1 MQILVVPD
9 SFKESLSAREVAQAI
24 SNGIQSVNSEVVVK
38 QLPFSD
44 GGEGALDLLQNLF
57 DGALVITSTI
67 DAMGRSIK
75 APYFRFANRK
85 AAWIE
90 LSQASGLA
98 QIEPKQ
104 RNPMM
109 ASTYGTGLQIRH
121 ALDAGAEEIYLGIG
135 GSATNDGGTGILSA
149 LGGLFSDAEGEM
161 LLPGGGFLTELD
173 HIDVEAILQFKLK
186 VACDVTNPLLGVQ
199 GATAVYGPQKG
210 VTPEMQPQ
218 LEAGLANFSKHIEL
232 LTQKSVAEVPG
243 AGAAGGCAAGLHGL
257 LGAELIS
264 GFELLAELSNLE
276 SEIKE
281 ADLVITAEG
290 RVDGQSIEGKLPV
303 GVAKLTQKHNK
314 PLIVLTGSM
323 GEHLDPLYSLGI
335 NSIFSIQKGPCTL
348 EESINNASALLT
360 STAERVFRLYQTAR
374 KS

>member
-1 MQILVVPD
+1 MQLLVVPD
-9 SFKESLSAREVAQAI
+9 SFKESLSAKEVADAI
-24 SNGIQSVNSEVVVK
+24 ARGIHSVDPEITVK

-57 DGALVITSTI
+57 EGELVTMSTI

-75 APYFRFANRK
+75 APYFRFADRK

-98 QIEPKQ
+98 QIKVDR
-104 RNPMM
+104 RNPML

-121 ALDAGAEEIYLGIG
+121 ALDRGAEEIYLGIG

-173 HIDVEAILQFKLK
+173 HIDVEAIPQFKLK
-186 VACDVTNPLLGVQ
+186 VACDVSNPLLGKQ

-210 VTPEMQPQ
+210 VTPEMESQ
-218 LEAGLANFSKHIEL
+218 LEAGLANLSKHIEL

-257 LGAELIS
+257 LGAELVS
-264 GFELLAELSNLE
+264 GFELLAELSHLE
-276 SEIKE
+276 EQIAAS
-281 ADLVITAEG
+281 DLIVTAEG
-290 RVDGQSIEGKLPV
+290 RIDGQSLEGKLPV
-303 GVAKLTQKHNK
+303 GVAKLAKKHHK
-314 PLIVLTGSM
+314 PVVVLAGSI
-323 GEHLDPLYSLGI
+323 GEHLDPLYALGI
-335 NSIFSIQKGPCTL
+335 DAIFSIQNKPCTL
-348 EESINNASALLT
+348 EESMSNAAKLLE
-360 STAERVFRLYQTAR
+360 STAQRVFRLYQTA
-374 KS
+374 KK

>member
-1 MQILVVPD
+1 MQLLVVPD
-9 SFKESLSAREVAQAI
+9 SFKESLSAKEVADAI
-24 SNGIQSVNSEVVVK
+24 ARGIHSVNPEITVK

-57 DGALVITSTI
+57 EGELVTTSTI
-67 DAMGRSIK
+67 DAKGRSIK
-75 APYFRFANRK
+75 APYFRFADRK

-98 QIEPKQ
+98 QIEVDQ
-104 RNPMM
+104 RNPML

-121 ALDAGAEEIYLGIG
+121 ALDHGAEEIYLGIG

-173 HIDVEAILQFKLK
+173 HIDVEAIPQFQLK
-186 VACDVTNPLLGVQ
+186 VACDVNNPLLGKQ

-210 VTPEMQPQ
+210 VTPEMEPP
-218 LEAGLANFSKHIEL
+218 LEAGLTNFSKHIEL

-257 LGAELIS
+257 LGAELVS
-264 GFELLAELSNLE
+264 GFELLAELSQLE
-276 SEIKE
+276 EQIAAS
-281 ADLVITAEG
+281 DLIITAEG
-290 RVDGQSIEGKLPV
+290 RIDGQSLEGKLPV
-303 GVAKLTQKHNK
+303 GVAKLAKKHDK
-314 PLIVLTGSM
+314 PVVVLAGSI
-323 GEHLDPLYSLGI
+323 GEHLDPLYALGI
-335 NSIFSIQKGPCTL
+335 DAVFSIQSKPCTL
-348 EESINNASALLT
+348 EESISNASELLE
-360 STAERVFRLYQTAR
+360 STAQRVFKLYQTA
-374 KS
+374 KK

>member
-1 MQILVVPD
+1 MQLLVVPD
-9 SFKESLSAREVAQAI
+9 SFKESLSAKEVADAI
-24 SNGIQSVNSEVVVK
+24 ARGIHSVDPEITVK

-57 DGALVITSTI
+57 EGELVTTSTI
-67 DAMGRSIK
+67 NAMGRSIK
-75 APYFRFANRK
+75 APYFRFADRK

-98 QIEPKQ
+98 QIEVDK
-104 RNPMM
+104 RNPML

-121 ALDAGAEEIYLGIG
+121 ALDHGAEEIYLGIG

-173 HIDVEAILQFKLK
+173 HIDVEASPQFQLK
-186 VACDVTNPLLGVQ
+186 VACDVSNPLLGKQ

-210 VTPEMQPQ
+210 VTPEMEPQ
-218 LEAGLANFSKHIEL
+218 LEAGLTNFSKHIEL

-257 LGAELIS
+257 LGAELVS
-264 GFELLAELSNLE
+264 GFELLAELSHLE
-276 SEIKE
+276 ELIAAS
-281 ADLVITAEG
+281 DLIITAEG
-290 RVDGQSIEGKLPV
+290 RIDGQSLEGKLPV
-303 GVAKLTQKHNK
+303 GVAKLAKKHDK
-314 PLIVLTGSM
+314 PVVVLAGSI
-323 GEHLDPLYSLGI
+323 GEHLDPLYALGI
-335 NSIFSIQKGPCTL
+335 DAVFSIQSKPCTL
-348 EESINNASALLT
+348 EESISNAAELLE
-360 STAERVFRLYQTAR
+360 STAQRVFKLYQTA
-374 KS
+374 KK

>member
-67 DAMGRSIK
+67 DAIGRSIK

-173 HIDVEAILQFKLK
+173 HIDVEAIPQFQLK
-186 VACDVTNPLLGVQ
+186 VACDVNNPLLGVK

-257 LGAELIS
+257 LGAELMS

-276 SEIKE
+276 SVIKE

>member
-9 SFKESLSAREVAQAI
+9 SFKESLSAKEVATAI
-24 SNGIQSVNSEVVVK
+24 SKGIHSVDPKVFVR

-57 DGALVITSTI
+57 EGELVTINTI
-67 DAMGRSIK
+67 DAIGRSIK
-75 APYFRFANRK
+75 SPYFRFADRK

-98 QIEPKQ
+98 QIEVDK
-104 RNPMM
+104 RNPML

-121 ALDAGAEEIYLGIG
+121 ALDNGAEEIYLGIG

-161 LLPGGGFLTELD
+161 LLPGGGFLTDLD
-173 HIDVEAILQFKLK
+173 HIDVEAITQFKLK
-186 VACDVTNPLLGVQ
+186 VACDVLNPLLGKQ

-210 VTPEMQPQ
+210 VSPEIEPQ

-257 LGAELIS
+257 LGAELVS
-264 GFELLAELSNLE
+264 GFELLAELSHLE
-276 SEIKE
+276 EQIAAS
-281 ADLVITAEG
+281 DLIITAEG
-290 RVDGQSIEGKLPV
+290 RIDGQSLEGKLPV
-303 GVAKLTQKHNK
+303 GVAKLAKKHKK

-348 EESINNASALLT
+348 EESMNIASDLLK

-374 KS
+374 K

>member
-9 SFKESLSAREVAQAI
+9 SFKESLSAKEVAEAI
-24 SNGIQSVNSEVVVK
+24 ARGIHSVDPEISVK

-57 DGALVITSTI
+57 EGELVTTSTI

-75 APYFRFANRK
+75 APYFRFADRK

-98 QIEPKQ
+98 QIEVEQ
-104 RNPMM
+104 RNPML
-109 ASTYGTGLQIRH
+109 ASTYGTGLQIKH
-121 ALDAGAEEIYLGIG
+121 ALDHGVEEIYLGIG

-161 LLPGGGFLTELD
+161 LLSGGGFLTQLD
-173 HIDVEAILQFKLK
+173 HIDVEAIPQFHLK
-186 VACDVTNPLLGVQ
+186 VACDVSNPLLGEQ

-210 VTPEMQPQ
+210 VTPEMKPQ

-257 LGAELIS
+257 LRAELVS
-264 GFELLAELSNLE
+264 GFELLAELSHLE
-276 SEIKE
+276 EQIAAS
-281 ADLVITAEG
+281 DLIITAEG
-290 RVDGQSIEGKLPV
+290 RIDGQSLEGKLPV
-303 GVAKLTQKHNK
+303 GVAKLAKKHYK
-314 PLIVLTGSM
+314 PVVVLAGSI
-323 GEHLDPLYSLGI
+323 GEHLDPLYGLGI
-335 NSIFSIQKGPCTL
+335 DAIFSIQSKPCTL
-348 EESINNASALLT
+348 EESMNSAAELIE
-360 STAERVFRLYQTAR
+360 STAERVFRLYQTA
-374 KS
+374 KK

>member
-9 SFKESLSAREVAQAI
+9 SFKESLSAKEVANAI
-24 SNGIQSVNSEVVVK
+24 ARGIHSVDSEISVK
-38 QLPFSD
+38 QFPFSD

-57 DGALVITSTI
+57 EGELVTTSTI

-75 APYFRFANRK
+75 APYFRFADRK
-85 AAWIE
+85 AAWVE

-98 QIEPKQ
+98 QIEVDK
-104 RNPMM
+104 RNPML

-121 ALDAGAEEIYLGIG
+121 ALDHGAEEIYLGIG

-173 HIDVEAILQFKLK
+173 HIDVEAIPQFELK
-186 VACDVTNPLLGVQ
+186 VACDVSNPLLGKQ

-210 VTPEMQPQ
+210 VTPEMEPQ
-218 LEAGLANFSKHIEL
+218 LEAGLTNFSKHIEL

-257 LGAELIS
+257 LGAELAS
-264 GFELLAELSNLE
+264 GFELLAELSHLE
-276 SEIKE
+276 LEIKE

-290 RVDGQSIEGKLPV
+290 RIDGQSLEGKLPV
-303 GVAKLTQKHNK
+303 GVAKLAKKHHK
-314 PLIVLTGSM
+314 PIVVLAGSI
-323 GEHLDPLYSLGI
+323 GENLDPLYALGI
-335 NSIFSIQKGPCTL
+335 NSIFSIQNGPCTL
-348 EESINNASALLT
+348 KESMNSAAELLE
-360 STAERVFRLYQTAR
+360 STAQRVFRLFQTA
-374 KS
+374 KK

>member
-9 SFKESLSAREVAQAI
+9 SFKESLSAKEVADAI
-24 SNGIQSVNSEVVVK
+24 ARGIHSVDPEVSVK

-57 DGALVITSTI
+57 EGELVTTSTI

-75 APYFRFANRK
+75 APYFRFADRK

-90 LSQASGLA
+90 LSQVSGLA
-98 QIEPKQ
+98 QIEVDK
-104 RNPMM
+104 RNPLL

-121 ALDAGAEEIYLGIG
+121 ALDHGAEEIYLGIG

-173 HIDVEAILQFKLK
+173 HIDVEAIPQFRLK
-186 VACDVTNPLLGVQ
+186 VACDVSNPLLGKQ

-210 VTPEMQPQ
+210 VTPEMEPQ

-257 LGAELIS
+257 LGAELVS
-264 GFELLAELSNLE
+264 GFELLAELSHLE
-276 SEIKE
+276 EEI
-281 ADLVITAEG
+281 AASDLIVTAEG
-290 RVDGQSIEGKLPV
+290 RIDGQSLEGKLPV
-303 GVAKLTQKHNK
+303 GVAKLAKKHHK
-314 PLIVLTGSM
+314 PVVVLAGSI
-323 GEHLDPLYSLGI
+323 GEHLDPLYSQGI
-335 NSIFSIQKGPCTL
+335 DAIFSIQDKPCTL
-348 EESINNASALLT
+348 EESMNKAAELLE
-360 STAERVFRLYQTAR
+360 STAQRVFRLYQTA
-374 KS
+374 KK

>member
-9 SFKESLSAREVAQAI
+9 SFKESLSAKEVADAI
-24 SNGIQSVNSEVVVK
+24 ARGIHSVDPEISVK

-57 DGALVITSTI
+57 EGELITTNTI

-75 APYFRFANRK
+75 APYFRFADRK

-98 QIEPKQ
+98 QIEVDK
-104 RNPMM
+104 RNPLL

-121 ALDAGAEEIYLGIG
+121 ALDHGAEEIYLGIG

-149 LGGLFSDAEGEM
+149 LGGLFSDKEGEM
-161 LLPGGGFLTELD
+161 LLPGGGLLTELD
-173 HIDVEAILQFKLK
+173 HIDVEAIPQFQLK
-186 VACDVTNPLLGVQ
+186 VACDVSNPLLGKQ

-210 VTPEMQPQ
+210 VTPEMEAQ

-257 LGAELIS
+257 LGAELVS
-264 GFELLAELSNLE
+264 GFELLAELSHLE
-276 SEIKE
+276 EQIAAS
-281 ADLVITAEG
+281 DLIITAEG
-290 RVDGQSIEGKLPV
+290 RIDGQSLEGKLPV
-303 GVAKLTQKHNK
+303 GVAKLAKKHHK
-314 PLIVLTGSM
+314 SVVVIAGSI
-323 GEHLDPLYSLGI
+323 GEHLDPLYALGI
-335 NSIFSIQKGPCTL
+335 DAIFSIQNQPCTL
-348 EESINNASALLT
+348 EESMNRAAELLE
-360 STAERVFRLYQTAR
+360 STAQRVFRLYQTAK

>member
-1 MQILVVPD
+1 MQLLVVPD
-9 SFKESLSAREVAQAI
+9 SFKESLSAKEVADAI
-24 SNGIQSVNSEVVVK
+24 ARGIHSVDPEITIK

-57 DGALVITSTI
+57 EGELVTTSTI

-75 APYFRFANRK
+75 APYFRFADRK

-98 QIEPKQ
+98 QIEVDQ
-104 RNPMM
+104 RNPML

-121 ALDAGAEEIYLGIG
+121 ALDHGAEEIYLGIG

-173 HIDVEAILQFKLK
+173 HIDVEAIPQFQLK
-186 VACDVTNPLLGVQ
+186 VACDVNNPLLGKQ

-210 VTPEMQPQ
+210 VTPEMEPQ
-218 LEAGLANFSKHIEL
+218 LEAGLTNFSKHIEL

-257 LGAELIS
+257 LGAELVS

-276 SEIKE
+276 EQIAAS
-281 ADLVITAEG
+281 DLIITAEG
-290 RVDGQSIEGKLPV
+290 RIDGQSLEGKLPV
-303 GVAKLTQKHNK
+303 GVAKLAKKHDK
-314 PLIVLTGSM
+314 PVVVLAGSI
-323 GEHLDPLYSLGI
+323 GEHLDPLYALGI
-335 NSIFSIQKGPCTL
+335 DAVFSIQSKPCTL
-348 EESINNASALLT
+348 EESISNASELLE
-360 STAERVFRLYQTAR
+360 STAQRVFKLYQTA
-374 KS
+374 KK

>member
-9 SFKESLSAREVAQAI
+9 SFKESLSAKEVADAI
-24 SNGIQSVNSEVVVK
+24 ARGIHSVDPEITIK

-57 DGALVITSTI
+57 EGELVTTSTI

-75 APYFRFANRK
+75 APYFRFADRK

-98 QIEPKQ
+98 QIEVDQ
-104 RNPMM
+104 RNPML

-121 ALDAGAEEIYLGIG
+121 ALDHGAEEIYLGIG

-173 HIDVEAILQFKLK
+173 HIDVEAIPQFQLK
-186 VACDVTNPLLGVQ
+186 VACDVNNPLLGKQ

-210 VTPEMQPQ
+210 VTPEMEPP
-218 LEAGLANFSKHIEL
+218 LEAGLTNFSKHIEL

-257 LGAELIS
+257 LGAELVS
-264 GFELLAELSNLE
+264 GFELLAELSQLE
-276 SEIKE
+276 EQIAAS
-281 ADLVITAEG
+281 DLIITAEG
-290 RVDGQSIEGKLPV
+290 RIDGQSLEGKLPV
-303 GVAKLTQKHNK
+303 GVAKLAKKHDK
-314 PLIVLTGSM
+314 PVVVLAGSI
-323 GEHLDPLYSLGI
+323 GEHLDPLYALGI
-335 NSIFSIQKGPCTL
+335 DAVFSIQSKPCTL
-348 EESINNASALLT
+348 EESISNASELLE
-360 STAERVFRLYQTAR
+360 STAQRVFKLYQTA
-374 KS
+374 KK

>member
-67 DAMGRSIK
+67 DAIGRSIK

-104 RNPMM
+104 RKPMM

-173 HIDVEAILQFKLK
+173 HIDVEAIPQFQLK

-210 VTPEMQPQ
+210 VTPDIQPQ

>member
-9 SFKESLSAREVAQAI
+9 SFKESLSAKEVADAI
-24 SNGIQSVNSEVVVK
+24 ARGIHSVDPEITVK

-57 DGALVITSTI
+57 EGELVTMSTI

-75 APYFRFANRK
+75 APYFRFADRK

-98 QIEPKQ
+98 QIKVDR
-104 RNPMM
+104 RNPML

-121 ALDAGAEEIYLGIG
+121 ALDRGAEEIYLGIG

-173 HIDVEAILQFKLK
+173 HIDVEAIPQFKLK
-186 VACDVTNPLLGVQ
+186 VACDVSNPLLGKQ

-210 VTPEMQPQ
+210 VTPEIEPQ

-257 LGAELIS
+257 LGAELVS
-264 GFELLAELSNLE
+264 GFELLAELSHLE
-276 SEIKE
+276 EQIAAS
-281 ADLVITAEG
+281 DLIVTAEG
-290 RVDGQSIEGKLPV
+290 RIDGQSLEGKLPV
-303 GVAKLTQKHNK
+303 GVAKLAKKHHK
-314 PLIVLTGSM
+314 PVVVLAGSI
-323 GEHLDPLYSLGI
+323 GEHLDPLYALGI
-335 NSIFSIQKGPCTL
+335 DAIFSIQNKPCTL
-348 EESINNASALLT
+348 EESMNNAAKLLE
-360 STAERVFRLYQTAR
+360 STAQRVFRLYQTA
-374 KS
+374 KK

>member
-9 SFKESLSAREVAQAI
+9 SFKESLSAKEVADAI
-24 SNGIQSVNSEVVVK
+24 ARGIHSVDAEVTVK

-57 DGALVITSTI
+57 EGELVTTSTI

-75 APYFRFANRK
+75 APYFRFADRK

-98 QIEPKQ
+98 QIEVDR
-104 RNPMM
+104 RNPML

-121 ALDAGAEEIYLGIG
+121 ALDHGAEEIYLGIG

-173 HIDVEAILQFKLK
+173 HIDVEAIPQFQLK
-186 VACDVTNPLLGVQ
+186 VACDVGNPLLGKQ

-210 VTPEMQPQ
+210 MTPEMEPQ

-257 LGAELIS
+257 LGAELVS
-264 GFELLAELSNLE
+264 GFELLAELSHLE
-276 SEIKE
+276 EQIAAS
-281 ADLVITAEG
+281 DLIVTAEG
-290 RVDGQSIEGKLPV
+290 RIDGQSLEGKLPV
-303 GVAKLTQKHNK
+303 GVAKLAKKHHK
-314 PLIVLTGSM
+314 PVVVLAGSI
-323 GEHLDPLYSLGI
+323 GEHLDPLYDLGI
-335 NSIFSIQKGPCTL
+335 DAIFSIQSKPCTL
-348 EESINNASALLT
+348 EESMNSAAELLE
-360 STAERVFRLYQTAR
+360 STAQRVFRLYQTA
-374 KS
+374 KK

>member
-9 SFKESLSAREVAQAI
+9 SFKESLNAKEVAKAI
-24 SNGIQSVNSEVVVK
+24 AKGIHSVDPEISIK
-38 QLPFSD
+38 QFPFSD
-44 GGEGALDLLQNLF
+44 GGEGALDLLQNLLE
-57 DGALVITSTI
+57 GKLVTTSTI

-75 APYFRFANRK
+75 EPYFRFADRK

-98 QIEPKQ
+98 QIEVDK
-104 RNPMM
+104 RNPML

-121 ALDAGAEEIYLGIG
+121 ALDHGAEEIYLGIG

-173 HIDVEAILQFKLK
+173 HIDVEAVPQFKLK
-186 VACDVTNPLLGVQ
+186 VACDVSNPLLGKQ

-210 VTPEMQPQ
+210 VTPEMESQ

-257 LGAELIS
+257 LGAELVS
-264 GFELLAELSNLE
+264 GFELLAELSHLE
-276 SEIKE
+276 EQIAAS
-281 ADLVITAEG
+281 DLIVTAEG
-290 RVDGQSIEGKLPV
+290 RIDGQSLEGKLPV
-303 GVAKLTQKHNK
+303 GVAKLAKKHHK
-314 PLIVLTGSM
+314 PVIVLAGSI
-323 GEHLDPLYSLGI
+323 GENLDPLYALGI
-335 NSIFSIQKGPCTL
+335 NSIFSIQNGPCTL
-348 EESINNASALLT
+348 KESMDNTAELLE
-360 STAERVFRLYQTAR
+360 STAQRVFRLFQTA
-374 KS
+374 KK

>member
-9 SFKESLSAREVAQAI
+9 SFKESLSAKEVADAI
-24 SNGIQSVNSEVVVK
+24 ARGIHSVDPEITVK

-57 DGALVITSTI
+57 EGELITTNTI

-75 APYFRFANRK
+75 APYFRFTYRK

-98 QIEPKQ
+98 QIEVDK
-104 RNPMM
+104 RNPLL

-121 ALDAGAEEIYLGIG
+121 ALDHGAEEIYLGIG

-149 LGGLFSDAEGEM
+149 LGGLFSDKEGEM
-161 LLPGGGFLTELD
+161 LLPGGGLLTELD
-173 HIDVEAILQFKLK
+173 HIDVEAIPQFQLK
-186 VACDVTNPLLGVQ
+186 VACDVSNPLLGKQ

-210 VTPEMQPQ
+210 VTPEMEAQ
-218 LEAGLANFSKHIEL
+218 LEAGLTNFSKHIEL
-232 LTQKSVAEVPG
+232 LTQKSIAEVPG

-257 LGAELIS
+257 LGAELVS
-264 GFELLAELSNLE
+264 GFELLAELSHLE
-276 SEIKE
+276 LEIKE

-290 RVDGQSIEGKLPV
+290 RIDGQSLEGKLPV
-303 GVAKLTQKHNK
+303 GVAKLAKKHHK
-314 PLIVLTGSM
+314 PVVVLAGSI
-323 GEHLDPLYSLGI
+323 GEHLDPLYALGI
-335 NSIFSIQKGPCTL
+335 NSIFSIQNGPCTL
-348 EESINNASALLT
+348 KESMDNTAELIE
-360 STAERVFRLYQTAR
+360 STAQRVFRLFQTAR

>member
-1 MQILVVPD
+1 MQILVIPD

-67 DAMGRSIK
+67 DAIGRSIK

-173 HIDVEAILQFKLK
+173 HIDVEAIPQFQLK

-257 LGAELIS
+257 LGAELMS

-290 RVDGQSIEGKLPV
+290 CVDGQSIEGKLPV

>member
-1 MQILVVPD
+1 MQLLVVPD
-9 SFKESLSAREVAQAI
+9 SFKESLSAKEVADAI
-24 SNGIQSVNSEVVVK
+24 ARGIHSVDPEITVK

-57 DGALVITSTI
+57 EGELVTMSTI

-75 APYFRFANRK
+75 APYFRFADRK

-98 QIEPKQ
+98 QIKVDR
-104 RNPMM
+104 RNPML

-121 ALDAGAEEIYLGIG
+121 ALDHGAEEIYLGIG

-173 HIDVEAILQFKLK
+173 HIDVEAIPQFKLK
-186 VACDVTNPLLGVQ
+186 VACDVSNPLLGKQ

-210 VTPEMQPQ
+210 VTPEMEPQ
-218 LEAGLANFSKHIEL
+218 LEAGLTNFSKHIEL

-257 LGAELIS
+257 LEAELVS

-276 SEIKE
+276 EQIAAS
-281 ADLVITAEG
+281 DLIVTAEG
-290 RVDGQSIEGKLPV
+290 RIDGQSLEGKLPV
-303 GVAKLTQKHNK
+303 GVAKLAKKHHK
-314 PLIVLTGSM
+314 PVVVLAGSI
-323 GEHLDPLYSLGI
+323 GEHLDPLYALGI
-335 NSIFSIQKGPCTL
+335 DAIFSIQNKPCTL
-348 EESINNASALLT
+348 EESMNNAVKLLE
-360 STAERVFRLYQTAR
+360 STAQRVFRLYQTA
-374 KS
+374 KK

>member
-1 MQILVVPD
+1 MQLLVVPD
-9 SFKESLSAREVAQAI
+9 SFKESLSAKEVADAI
-24 SNGIQSVNSEVVVK
+24 ARGIHSVDPEITVK

-57 DGALVITSTI
+57 GGELVTMSTI

-75 APYFRFANRK
+75 APYFRFADRK

-98 QIEPKQ
+98 QIKVDR
-104 RNPMM
+104 RNPML

-121 ALDAGAEEIYLGIG
+121 ALDHGVEEIYLGIG

-173 HIDVEAILQFKLK
+173 HIDVEAIPQFKLK
-186 VACDVTNPLLGVQ
+186 VACDVSNPLLGKQ

-210 VTPEMQPQ
+210 VTPEMEPQ
-218 LEAGLANFSKHIEL
+218 LEAGLTNFSKHIEL

-257 LGAELIS
+257 LEAELVS

-276 SEIKE
+276 EQIAAS
-281 ADLVITAEG
+281 DLIVTAEG
-290 RVDGQSIEGKLPV
+290 RIDGQSLEGKLPV
-303 GVAKLTQKHNK
+303 GVAKLAKKHHK
-314 PLIVLTGSM
+314 PVVVLAGSI
-323 GEHLDPLYSLGI
+323 GEHLDPLYALGI
-335 NSIFSIQKGPCTL
+335 DAIFSIQNKPCTL
-348 EESINNASALLT
+348 EESMNNAVKLLE
-360 STAERVFRLYQTAR
+360 STAQRVFRLYQTA
-374 KS
+374 KK

>member
-173 HIDVEAILQFKLK
+173 HIDVEAIPQFQLK
-186 VACDVTNPLLGVQ
+186 VACDVTNPLLGLQ

>member
-1 MQILVVPD
+1 MQLLVVPD
-9 SFKESLSAREVAQAI
+9 SFKESLSAKEVADAI
-24 SNGIQSVNSEVVVK
+24 ARGIHSVDPEITVK

-57 DGALVITSTI
+57 EGELVTTSTI

-75 APYFRFANRK
+75 APYFRFADRK

-98 QIEPKQ
+98 QIEVDQ
-104 RNPMM
+104 RNPML

-121 ALDAGAEEIYLGIG
+121 ALDHGAEEIYLGIG

-173 HIDVEAILQFKLK
+173 HIDVEAIPQFQLK
-186 VACDVTNPLLGVQ
+186 VACDVNNPLLGKQ

-210 VTPEMQPQ
+210 VTPEMEPP
-218 LEAGLANFSKHIEL
+218 LEAGLTNFSKHIEL

-257 LGAELIS
+257 LGAELVS
-264 GFELLAELSNLE
+264 GFELLAELSQLE
-276 SEIKE
+276 EQIAAS
-281 ADLVITAEG
+281 DLIITAEG
-290 RVDGQSIEGKLPV
+290 RIDGQSLEGKLPV
-303 GVAKLTQKHNK
+303 GVAKLGKKHDK
-314 PLIVLTGSM
+314 PVVVLAGSI
-323 GEHLDPLYSLGI
+323 GEHLDPLYALGI
-335 NSIFSIQKGPCTL
+335 DAVFSIQSKPCTL
-348 EESINNASALLT
+348 EESISNAAELLE
-360 STAERVFRLYQTAR
+360 STAQRVFKLYQTA
-374 KS
+374 KK

>member
-1 MQILVVPD
+1 MQVLVVPD

-67 DAMGRSIK
+67 DAIGRSIK

-173 HIDVEAILQFKLK
+173 HIDVEAIPQFQLK
-186 VACDVTNPLLGVQ
+186 VACDVTNPLLGVK
-199 GATAVYGPQKG
+199 GATTVYGPQKG

>member
-9 SFKESLSAREVAQAI
+9 SFKESLSAKEVAQAI

-67 DAMGRSIK
+67 DAIGRSIK

-173 HIDVEAILQFKLK
+173 HIDVEAIPQFQLK

-290 RVDGQSIEGKLPV
+290 CVDGQSIEGKLPV

>member
-9 SFKESLSAREVAQAI
+9 SFKESLSAKEVANAI
-24 SNGIQSVNSEVVVK
+24 ARGIHSVDSEISVK
-38 QLPFSD
+38 QFPFSD

-57 DGALVITSTI
+57 EGELVTTSTI

-75 APYFRFANRK
+75 APYFRFADRK
-85 AAWIE
+85 AAWVE

-98 QIEPKQ
+98 QIEVDK
-104 RNPMM
+104 RNPML

-121 ALDAGAEEIYLGIG
+121 ALDHGAEEIYLGIG

-173 HIDVEAILQFKLK
+173 HIDVEAIPQFELK
-186 VACDVTNPLLGVQ
+186 VACDVSNPLLGKQ

-210 VTPEMQPQ
+210 VTPEMEPQ
-218 LEAGLANFSKHIEL
+218 LEAGLTNFSKHIEL

-257 LGAELIS
+257 LGAELAS

-276 SEIKE
+276 LEIKE

-290 RVDGQSIEGKLPV
+290 RIDGQSLEGKLPV
-303 GVAKLTQKHNK
+303 GVAKLAKKHHK
-314 PLIVLTGSM
+314 PIVVLAGSI
-323 GEHLDPLYSLGI
+323 GGNLDLLYALGI
-335 NSIFSIQKGPCTL
+335 NSIFSIQNGPCTL
-348 EESINNASALLT
+348 KESMDNTAELIE
-360 STAERVFRLYQTAR
+360 STAQRVFRLFQTAR

>member
-1 MQILVVPD
+1 MQLLVVPD
-9 SFKESLSAREVAQAI
+9 SFKESLSAKEVADAI
-24 SNGIQSVNSEVVVK
+24 ARGIHSVDPEITVK

-57 DGALVITSTI
+57 EGELVTTSTI

-75 APYFRFANRK
+75 APYFRFADRK

-98 QIEPKQ
+98 QIEVDQ
-104 RNPMM
+104 RNPML

-121 ALDAGAEEIYLGIG
+121 ALDHGAEEIYLGIG

-173 HIDVEAILQFKLK
+173 HIDVEAIPQFQLK
-186 VACDVTNPLLGVQ
+186 VACDVNNPLLGKQ

-210 VTPEMQPQ
+210 VTPEMEPP
-218 LEAGLANFSKHIEL
+218 LEAGLTNFSKHIEL

-257 LGAELIS
+257 LGAELVS
-264 GFELLAELSNLE
+264 GFELLAELSQLE
-276 SEIKE
+276 EQIAAS
-281 ADLVITAEG
+281 DLIITAEG
-290 RVDGQSIEGKLPV
+290 RIDGQSLEGKLPV
-303 GVAKLTQKHNK
+303 GVAKLAKKHDK
-314 PLIVLTGSM
+314 PVVVLAGSI
-323 GEHLDPLYSLGI
+323 GEHLDPLYALGI
-335 NSIFSIQKGPCTL
+335 DAVFSIQSKPCTL
-348 EESINNASALLT
+348 EESISNASELLE
-360 STAERVFRLYQTAR
+360 STAQRVFKLYQTA
-374 KS
+374 KK

>member
-9 SFKESLSAREVAQAI
+9 SFKESLSAKEVAEAI
-24 SNGIQSVNSEVVVK
+24 ARGIHSVDPEISVK

-57 DGALVITSTI
+57 EGELVTTSTI

-75 APYFRFANRK
+75 APYFRFADRK

-98 QIEPKQ
+98 QIEVEQ
-104 RNPMM
+104 RNPML
-109 ASTYGTGLQIRH
+109 ASTYGTGLQIKH
-121 ALDAGAEEIYLGIG
+121 ALDHGAEEIYLGIG

-161 LLPGGGFLTELD
+161 LLSGGGFLTQLD
-173 HIDVEAILQFKLK
+173 HIDVEAIPQFQLK
-186 VACDVTNPLLGVQ
+186 VACDVSNPLLGEQ

-210 VTPEMQPQ
+210 VTPEMKPQ

-257 LGAELIS
+257 LRAELVS
-264 GFELLAELSNLE
+264 GFELLAELSHLE
-276 SEIKE
+276 EEI
-281 ADLVITAEG
+281 AASDLIITAEG
-290 RVDGQSIEGKLPV
+290 RIDGQSLEGKLPV
-303 GVAKLTQKHNK
+303 GVAKLAKKHYK
-314 PLIVLTGSM
+314 PVVVLAGSI
-323 GEHLDPLYSLGI
+323 GEHLDPLYGLGI
-335 NSIFSIQKGPCTL
+335 DAIFSIQSKPCTL
-348 EESINNASALLT
+348 EESMNSAAELIE
-360 STAERVFRLYQTAR
+360 STAERVFRLYQTA
-374 KS
+374 KK

>member
-24 SNGIQSVNSEVVVK
+24 SNGIQSVNSEVIVK

-173 HIDVEAILQFKLK
+173 HIDVEAIPQFQLK

>member
-9 SFKESLSAREVAQAI
+9 SFKESLNAKEVAKAI
-24 SNGIQSVNSEVVVK
+24 AKGIHSVDPEISIK
-38 QLPFSD
+38 QFPFSD
-44 GGEGALDLLQNLF
+44 GGEGALDLLQNLLE
-57 DGALVITSTI
+57 GELVTTSTI
-67 DAMGRSIK
+67 DAIGRSIK
-75 APYFRFANRK
+75 APYFRFADRK

-98 QIEPKQ
+98 QIEVDK
-104 RNPMM
+104 RNPML

-121 ALDAGAEEIYLGIG
+121 ALDHGAEEIYLGIG

-173 HIDVEAILQFKLK
+173 HIDVEAIPQFQLK
-186 VACDVTNPLLGVQ
+186 VACDVSNPLLGKQ

-210 VTPEMQPQ
+210 VTPEMESQ

-257 LGAELIS
+257 LGAELVS
-264 GFELLAELSNLE
+264 GFELLAELSHLE
-276 SEIKE
+276 EQIAAS
-281 ADLVITAEG
+281 DLIVTAEG
-290 RVDGQSIEGKLPV
+290 RIDGQSLEGKLPV
-303 GVAKLTQKHNK
+303 GVAKLAKKHHK
-314 PLIVLTGSM
+314 SVVVLAGSI
-323 GEHLDPLYSLGI
+323 GEHLDPLYALGI
-335 NSIFSIQKGPCTL
+335 DAIFSIQNKPCTL
-348 EESINNASALLT
+348 EESMNNAAKLLE
-360 STAERVFRLYQTAR
+360 STAQRVFRLYQTA
-374 KS
+374 KK

>member
-1 MQILVVPD
+1 MQLLVVPD
-9 SFKESLSAREVAQAI
+9 SFKESLSAKEVADAI
-24 SNGIQSVNSEVVVK
+24 ARGIHSVDPEITVK

-57 DGALVITSTI
+57 EGELVNTSTI

-75 APYFRFANRK
+75 APYFRFADRK

-98 QIEPKQ
+98 QIEIDR
-104 RNPMM
+104 RNPLL

-121 ALDAGAEEIYLGIG
+121 ALDHGAEEIYLGIG

-149 LGGLFSDAEGEM
+149 LGGLFSAAEGEM

-173 HIDVEAILQFKLK
+173 HIDVEAIPQFKLK
-186 VACDVTNPLLGVQ
+186 VACDVSNPLLGKQ

-210 VTPEMQPQ
+210 VTPEMEPQ
-218 LEAGLANFSKHIEL
+218 LEAGLTNFSKHIEL

-257 LGAELIS
+257 LGAELVS
-264 GFELLAELSNLE
+264 GFELLAELSHLE
-276 SEIKE
+276 EQIAAS
-281 ADLVITAEG
+281 DLIVTAEG
-290 RVDGQSIEGKLPV
+290 RIDGQSLEGKLPV
-303 GVAKLTQKHNK
+303 GVAKLAKKHHK
-314 PLIVLTGSM
+314 PVVVLAGSI
-323 GEHLDPLYSLGI
+323 GEHLDPLYALGI
-335 NSIFSIQKGPCTL
+335 DAIFSIQNKPCTL
-348 EESINNASALLT
+348 EESMDNAAKLLE
-360 STAERVFRLYQTAR
+360 STAQRVFRLYQIA
-374 KS
+374 KK

>member
-1 MQILVVPD
+1 MQLLVVPD
-9 SFKESLSAREVAQAI
+9 SFKESLSAKEVADAI
-24 SNGIQSVNSEVVVK
+24 ARGIHSVDPEITVK

-57 DGALVITSTI
+57 EGELVTMSTI

-75 APYFRFANRK
+75 APYFRFADRK

-98 QIEPKQ
+98 QIKVDR
-104 RNPMM
+104 RNPML

-121 ALDAGAEEIYLGIG
+121 ALDHGAEEIYLGIG

-173 HIDVEAILQFKLK
+173 HIDVEAIPQFKLK
-186 VACDVTNPLLGVQ
+186 VACDVSNPLLGKQ

-210 VTPEMQPQ
+210 VTPEMEPQ
-218 LEAGLANFSKHIEL
+218 LEAGLTNFSKHIEL
-232 LTQKSVAEVPG
+232 LTQKSVAEIPG

-257 LGAELIS
+257 LGAELVS
-264 GFELLAELSNLE
+264 GFELLAELSHLE
-276 SEIKE
+276 EQIAAS
-281 ADLVITAEG
+281 DLIVTAEG
-290 RVDGQSIEGKLPV
+290 RIDGQSLEGKLPV
-303 GVAKLTQKHNK
+303 GVAKLAKKHHK
-314 PLIVLTGSM
+314 PVVVLAGSI
-323 GEHLDPLYSLGI
+323 GEHLDPLYALGI
-335 NSIFSIQKGPCTL
+335 DAIFSIQNKPCTL
-348 EESINNASALLT
+348 EESMNNAAKLLE
-360 STAERVFRLYQTAR
+360 STAQRVFRLYQTA
-374 KS
+374 KK

>member
-57 DGALVITSTI
+57 DGALVITITI

-173 HIDVEAILQFKLK
+173 HIDVEAIPQFQLK
-186 VACDVTNPLLGVQ
+186 VACDVTNPLLGLQ

-314 PLIVLTGSM
+314 PLIVLAGSM

>member
-1 MQILVVPD
+1 MQLLVVPD
-9 SFKESLSAREVAQAI
+9 SFKESLSAKEVADAI
-24 SNGIQSVNSEVVVK
+24 ARGIHSVNPEITVK

-57 DGALVITSTI
+57 EGELVTTSTI

-75 APYFRFANRK
+75 APYFRFADRK

-98 QIEPKQ
+98 QIEVDQ
-104 RNPMM
+104 RNPML

-121 ALDAGAEEIYLGIG
+121 ALDHGAEEIYLGIG

-173 HIDVEAILQFKLK
+173 HIDVEAIPQFQLK
-186 VACDVTNPLLGVQ
+186 VACDVNNPLLGKQ

-210 VTPEMQPQ
+210 VTPEMEPQ
-218 LEAGLANFSKHIEL
+218 LEAGLTNFSKHIEL

-257 LGAELIS
+257 LGAELVS
-264 GFELLAELSNLE
+264 GFELLAELSQLE
-276 SEIKE
+276 EQIAAS
-281 ADLVITAEG
+281 DLIITAEG
-290 RVDGQSIEGKLPV
+290 RIDGQSLEGKLPV
-303 GVAKLTQKHNK
+303 GVAKLAKKHDK
-314 PLIVLTGSM
+314 PVVVLAGSI
-323 GEHLDPLYSLGI
+323 GEHLDPLYALGI
-335 NSIFSIQKGPCTL
+335 DAVFSIQSKPCTL
-348 EESINNASALLT
+348 EESISNASELLE
-360 STAERVFRLYQTAR
+360 STAQRVFKLYQTA
-374 KS
+374 KK

>member
-1 MQILVVPD
+1 MQLLVVPD
-9 SFKESLSAREVAQAI
+9 SFKESLSAKEVADAI
-24 SNGIQSVNSEVVVK
+24 ARGIHSVDPEITVK

-57 DGALVITSTI
+57 EGELVTMSTI

-75 APYFRFANRK
+75 APYFRFADRK

-98 QIEPKQ
+98 QIKVDR
-104 RNPMM
+104 RNPML

-121 ALDAGAEEIYLGIG
+121 ALDRGAEEIYLGIG

-173 HIDVEAILQFKLK
+173 HIDVEAIPQFKLK
-186 VACDVTNPLLGVQ
+186 VACDVSNPLLGKQ

-210 VTPEMQPQ
+210 VTPEMEPQ
-218 LEAGLANFSKHIEL
+218 LEAGLTNFSKHIEL

-257 LGAELIS
+257 LGAELVS
-264 GFELLAELSNLE
+264 GFELLAELSHLE
-276 SEIKE
+276 EQIAAS
-281 ADLVITAEG
+281 DLIVTAEG
-290 RVDGQSIEGKLPV
+290 RIDGQSLEGKLPV
-303 GVAKLTQKHNK
+303 GVAKLAKKHHK
-314 PLIVLTGSM
+314 PVVVLAGSI
-323 GEHLDPLYSLGI
+323 GEHLDPLYALGI
-335 NSIFSIQKGPCTL
+335 DAIFSIQNKPCTL
-348 EESINNASALLT
+348 EESMNNAAKLLE
-360 STAERVFRLYQTAR
+360 STAQRVFRLYQTA
-374 KS
+374 KK

>member
-9 SFKESLSAREVAQAI
+9 SFKESLSAKEVSDAI
-24 SNGIQSVNSEVVVK
+24 AKGIHSVDPKISIK

-57 DGALVITSTI
+57 EGELVTMSTI

-75 APYFRFANRK
+75 APYFRFTDRK

-98 QIEPKQ
+98 QIEVDK
-104 RNPMM
+104 RNPLL

-121 ALDAGAEEIYLGIG
+121 ALDHGAEEIYLGIG

-173 HIDVEAILQFKLK
+173 HIDVEAIPQFKIK
-186 VACDVTNPLLGVQ
+186 VACDVSNPLLGKQ

-210 VTPEMQPQ
+210 VTPEMEPQ

-243 AGAAGGCAAGLHGL
+243 AGAAGGCATGLHGL
-257 LGAELIS
+257 LGAELVS
-264 GFELLAELSNLE
+264 GFELLAELSHLE
-276 SEIKE
+276 EQIAAS
-281 ADLVITAEG
+281 DLIVTAEG
-290 RVDGQSIEGKLPV
+290 RIDGQSLEGKLPV
-303 GVAKLTQKHNK
+303 GVAKLAKKHHK
-314 PLIVLTGSM
+314 PVVVLAGSI
-323 GEHLDPLYSLGI
+323 GEHLDPLYALGI
-335 NSIFSIQKGPCTL
+335 DAIFSIQNKPCTL
-348 EESINNASALLT
+348 EESMNNAAKLLE
-360 STAERVFRLYQTAR
+360 STAQRVFKLYQTA
-374 KS
+374 KK

>member
-1 MQILVVPD
+1 MQLLVVPD
-9 SFKESLSAREVAQAI
+9 SFKESLSAKEVADAI
-24 SNGIQSVNSEVVVK
+24 ARGIHSVDPEITVK

-57 DGALVITSTI
+57 EGELVTMSTI

-75 APYFRFANRK
+75 APYFRFADRK

-98 QIEPKQ
+98 QIKVDR
-104 RNPMM
+104 RNPML

-121 ALDAGAEEIYLGIG
+121 ALDHGAEEIYLGIG

-173 HIDVEAILQFKLK
+173 HIDVEAIPQFKLK
-186 VACDVTNPLLGVQ
+186 VACDVSNPLLGKQ

-210 VTPEMQPQ
+210 VTPEMEPQ
-218 LEAGLANFSKHIEL
+218 LEAGLTNFSKHIEL

-257 LGAELIS
+257 LEAELVS
-264 GFELLAELSNLE
+264 GFELLAELSHLE
-276 SEIKE
+276 EQIAAS
-281 ADLVITAEG
+281 DLIVTAEG
-290 RVDGQSIEGKLPV
+290 RIDGQSLEGKLPV
-303 GVAKLTQKHNK
+303 GVAKLAKKHHK
-314 PLIVLTGSM
+314 PVVVLAGSI
-323 GEHLDPLYSLGI
+323 GEHLDPLYALGI
-335 NSIFSIQKGPCTL
+335 DAIFSIQNKPCTL
-348 EESINNASALLT
+348 EESMNNAAKLLE
-360 STAERVFRLYQTAR
+360 STAQRVFRLYQTA
-374 KS
+374 KK

>member
-9 SFKESLSAREVAQAI
+9 SFKESLSAKEVADAI
-24 SNGIQSVNSEVVVK
+24 ARGIHSVDPEVSVK

-57 DGALVITSTI
+57 EGELVTTSTI

-75 APYFRFANRK
+75 APYFRFADRK

-90 LSQASGLA
+90 LSQVSGLA
-98 QIEPKQ
+98 QIEVDK
-104 RNPMM
+104 RNPLL

-121 ALDAGAEEIYLGIG
+121 ALGHGAEEIYLGIG

-173 HIDVEAILQFKLK
+173 HIDVEAIPQFRLK
-186 VACDVTNPLLGVQ
+186 VACDVSNPLLGKQ

-210 VTPEMQPQ
+210 VTPEMEPQ

-257 LGAELIS
+257 LGAELVS
-264 GFELLAELSNLE
+264 GFELLAELSHLE
-276 SEIKE
+276 EEI
-281 ADLVITAEG
+281 AASDLIVTAEG
-290 RVDGQSIEGKLPV
+290 RIDGQSLEGKLPV
-303 GVAKLTQKHNK
+303 GVAKLAKKHHK
-314 PLIVLTGSM
+314 PVVVLAGSI
-323 GEHLDPLYSLGI
+323 GEHLDPLYSQGI
-335 NSIFSIQKGPCTL
+335 DAIFSIQDKPCTL
-348 EESINNASALLT
+348 EESMNKAAELLE
-360 STAERVFRLYQTAR
+360 STAQRVFRLYQTA
-374 KS
+374 KK